1 MIKQNY
7 LKLLKSIPTIAICI
21 ILLVINILS
30 FTVSIFEKN
39 SFIRQ
44 LNSPSADINV
54 DALNE
59 LVEHYNGFK
68 LIFNF
73 WFVSDLYF
81 IFLVVLLLFVGVILS
96 YQLQKHKEES
106 YGNLLVSRIGYKK
119 YIDNTLISQTLY
131 IFSIVTITSLISL
144 IIAFIIGGIGYN
156 TDLNSFDINII
167 QALIIFLVQN
177 LFLSIILVLINGC
190 SLLTS
195 CFIKN
200 KYILQAFPLFIFLI
214 LPQLIVSTLGNVS
227 SFIGNI
233 TLPFVLWNELM
244 AIDNIINDYVLNGIF
259 SNFEIINYLI
269 PVISYFILFI
279 MLYCINLKKNERDY
293 I

>member
-73 WFVSDLYF
+73 H
-81 IFLVVLLLFVGVILS
+81 
-96 YQLQKHKEES
+96 LQ
-106 YGNLLVSRIGYKK
+106 I
-119 YIDNTLISQTLY
+119 
-131 IFSIVTITSLISL
+131 
-144 IIAFIIGGIGYN
+144 
-156 TDLNSFDINII
+156 
-167 QALIIFLVQN
+167 
-177 LFLSIILVLINGC
+177 
-190 SLLTS
+190 
-195 CFIKN
+195 
-200 KYILQAFPLFIFLI
+200 
-214 LPQLIVSTLGNVS
+214 
-227 SFIGNI
+227 
-233 TLPFVLWNELM
+233 
-244 AIDNIINDYVLNGIF
+244 
-259 SNFEIINYLI
+259 
-269 PVISYFILFI
+269 
-279 MLYCINLKKNERDY
+279 
-293 I
+293 